1 MYCPP
6 NSAAN
11 SHFLSTLRYCLV
23 QDWDLDD
30 DSKPET
36 LRLFYATPKRWLEDG
51 KIINLEKAPTAF
63 GPVSVRMES
72 KLKAGK
78 VIAHVDFPT
87 RNKPKSVSLRARVP
101 DGWKVSGV
109 ECYGEKLSVD
119 NSGTVS
125 LNPDLRTADITF
137 GVVPK

>member
-1 MYCPP
+1 
-6 NSAAN
+6 
-11 SHFLSTLRYCLV
+11 V

-30 DSKPET
+30 DGKPET
-36 LRLFYATPKRWLEDG
+36 LRLFFATPKRWLEDG
-51 KIINLEKAPTAF
+51 ETINLENAPTAF

-87 RNKPKSVSLRARVP
+87 RNKPKSISLRARVP

-109 ECYGEKLSVD
+109 ECNSEKLSVD
-119 NSGTVS
+119 KAGTIS
-125 LNPDLRTADITF
+125 LSPNFRTADITF
-137 GVVPK
+137 TVVSN